1 MASVVV
7 AGASVV
13 LVPSVAGTLVELV
26 SSMAADVVDDSS
38 VVNVVDTAD
47 VVDGSSVA
55 NVVDTG
61 FPPENVQYEPPIPSS
76 VK

>member
-7 AGASVV
+7 TGASVV
-13 LVPSVAGTLVELV
+13 LVTSMAGKVAELV

-61 FPPENVQYEPPIPSS
+61 VPHETVQYEPPIPSS

>member
-13 LVPSVAGTLVELV
+13 LVSSVAGTLVELV
-26 SSMAADVVDDSS
+26 SSMAADVVHDSS

-61 FPPENVQYEPPIPSS
+61 VPPETVQYEPPIPSS